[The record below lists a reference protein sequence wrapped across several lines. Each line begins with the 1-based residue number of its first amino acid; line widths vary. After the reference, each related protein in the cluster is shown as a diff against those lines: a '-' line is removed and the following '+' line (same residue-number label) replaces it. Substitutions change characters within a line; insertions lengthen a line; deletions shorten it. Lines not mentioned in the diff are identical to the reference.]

1 MMHRFSWRIGIA
13 VIILILAIFALLYP
27 NILKNQNVPIRQKSE
42 IRTDNTQDDTAARD
56 AINKEQ

>member
-1 MMHRFSWRIGIA
+1 MHRFSWRIGIA
-13 VIILILAIFALLYP
+13 VIILILVIFALFYP
-27 NILKNQNVPIRQKSE
+27 NILKQQNVPIRQTSE